1 MDYLKIVTEIY
12 LRQVGIEAEVIT
24 VPKKKDKK
32 EANNKE
38 KTA

>member
-12 LRQVGIEAEVIT
+12 LRQIGIDAVVTT
-24 VPKKKDKK
+24 VPKKKVKK
-32 EANNKE
+32 ETNSKE